1 MASWRW
7 GASGGF
13 PVGAV
18 GHCLGEYGFAVPV
31 GPLQGLVAGGQLVLG
46 RSAVVV
52 AALGGGAGVGG
63 GAQARQAGVPG
74 GSADLAQFVPDILGS
89 PGGLDR
95 VGVAHVQQPAVGH
108 AADIGAIGW
117 AEGRQGLVPGGAR
130 VGSGGDRFGADR
142 VSRVVVAG

>member
-1 MASWRW
+1 LIA
-7 GASGGF
+7 
-13 PVGAV
+13 
-18 GHCLGEYGFAVPV
+18 E
-31 GPLQGLVAGGQLVLG
+31 
-46 RSAVVV
+46 
-52 AALGGGAGVGG
+52 LGGGAGVGG

-74 GSADLAQFVPDILGS
+74 GSADLAQFIGDVPGS

-95 VGVAHVQQPAVGH
+95 VGVAQVQQPAVGN
-108 AADIGAIGW
+108 AVDIGAIGR